1 MATVITPEMRSWR
14 IKIFTSTWLTYFGF
28 YFCRKAFYAVKGE
41 LATELGINTEML
53 GYIGFVYLL
62 SYTLGQFSV
71 AWAGTKFGP
80 RNLLLVGMIISIVSN
95 IAFGFS
101 TNLWT
106 IMSFMIL
113 NGFAQATGWPSTI
126 GVMANWTTRSERG
139 TIMGF
144 WGTCFQFG
152 GLCATWWASM
162 WMAIQGWRGSFFAAS
177 VVLFAVWIYVYLVL
191 QNKPQDVGLEEFV
204 DEIEERESPE
214 QEKGNAGNTETSTT
228 ISQPPLFSRNVL
240 ITVLLVGCFYFG
252 VKFVRYALWSWTPYL
267 LNTQF
272 GLASVQAGYMSTI
285 FDLFG
290 FMGAITAGVLSD
302 KVFKGRRTTI
312 SLIMLCGMVLGCGI
326 LFYAGSIAGTVE
338 GDYPLTLFGCG
349 LAVVG
354 FMLFGPDALLTG
366 AGAMDLGSKRSALAA
381 AGIINGMG
389 SIGSMAQEI
398 ILPQVMAY
406 SEGGIVF
413 LGRTFSERDS
423 TFAVLIL
430 ASIFALFPL
439 LVVAHRNKTGQSDL

>member
-1 MATVITPEMRSWR
+1 MTATISPEMRSWR

-41 LATELGINTEML
+41 LSTELGIDTSML

-62 SYTLGQFSV
+62 SYTIGQFSA
-71 AWAGTKFGP
+71 AWSGTKFGP
-80 RNLLLVGMIISIVSN
+80 RNLLLVGMLVSVLSN
-95 IAFGFS
+95 IAFGFA

-106 IMSFMIL
+106 IMAFMVL

-126 GVMANWTTRSERG
+126 GVMANWTTRKERG

-152 GLCATWWASM
+152 GMCATWWASL
-162 WMAIQGWRGSFFAAS
+162 WLALQGWRGSFFAAS
-177 VVLFAVWIYVYLVL
+177 VVLFLVWIYVYLVL
-191 QNKPQDVGLEEFV
+191 QNKPQDVGLQDLKDENNDTEE
-204 DEIEERESPE
+204 E
-214 QEKGNAGNTETSTT
+214 QEETQNDISKEEHEKNA
-228 ISQPPLFSRNVL
+228 PLFTKNVL

-272 GLASVQAGYMSTI
+272 GLASDEAGYMSTI

-302 KVFKGRRTTI
+302 KVFGGRRTGI
-312 SLIMLCGMVLGCGI
+312 SLIMLCGMIAGCGI
-326 LFYAGSIAGTVE
+326 LFYAGTLAGTME
-338 GDYPLTLFGCG
+338 GDTPLHIFAFG

-389 SIGSMAQEI
+389 SVGSMAQEI
-398 ILPQVMAY
+398 ILPKVLE
-406 SEGGIVF
+406 SSKSGFVLWGISI
-413 LGRTFSERDS
+413 SERES

-430 ASIFALFPL
+430 ASIFAVLPL
-439 LVVAHRNKTGQSDL
+439 LIVVYRNKKGQSDL